1 MTAPGILRV
10 RHMVKHDSYFELD
23 HNKTLK
29 VLFFI
34 LFGAVI
40 AGLIFIFRYYF
51 WPFLFALL
59 LYLALQPVF
68 NLILGRVKRRGV
80 SSAILILFLVVLVM
94 VPLFFIAVAIVD
106 QVFQLY
112 AMVQKEIKAGIIDDI
127 YASRIVQDV
136 LAYLDIDKA
145 YITSKA
151 TDFIQNISGMLL
163 SSVQAMI
170 AYPLSLIVNF
180 FFLLLILFFLFKDGG
195 GLESFFYR
203 NTPFPVD
210 LEEQVVRRLKEV
222 IRVLLT
228 GNLLIMIF
236 QGLLVGM
243 GLFIVGIPMAFLG
256 GSLAT
261 ILSLIP
267 VIGTSLVWVPA
278 VIYLI
283 ATGSYVMAL
292 FLGIWCLAWYLL
304 LENVVKP
311 KVFGQKLN
319 FHPVV
324 FFFLLLGSI
333 QAFGLPGV
341 FIGPLLLTL
350 YYSLWEIYKM
360 LQAYDKDGP
369 ARGRK
374 AGKQR
379 DSV

>member
-1 MTAPGILRV
+1 
-10 RHMVKHDSYFELD
+10 MVKHDSYFELD

>member
-1 MTAPGILRV
+1 MGKR
-10 RHMVKHDSYFELD
+10 DSYFELE

-40 AGLIFIFRYYF
+40 GGLIFIFRYFF
-51 WPFLFALL
+51 WPFLFAVL
-59 LYLALQPVF
+59 LYLALQPVYNF
-68 NLILGRVKRRGV
+68 ILSRVRRRGI
-80 SSAILILFLVVLVM
+80 SSAILILFMVVLVL
-94 VPLFFIAVAIVD
+94 VPLFFIVIAVTD

-112 AMVQKEIKAGIIDDI
+112 VVVQKEIKAGIIDDI
-127 YASRIVQDV
+127 YSSRVVQDV
-136 LAYLDIDKA
+136 LAYLNIDKSV
-145 YITSKA
+145 ITAKA
-151 TDFIQNISGMLL
+151 TDFVQNISGMVIASL
-163 SSVQAMI
+163 QALI
-170 AYPLSLIVNF
+170 AYPLSLIINF
-180 FFLLLILFFLFKDGG
+180 FFLILILFFLFKDGG
-195 GLESFFYR
+195 GLESVFYR
-203 NTPFPVD
+203 IMPFPPD
-210 LEEQVVRRLKEV
+210 LEEKVISRMKEV

-236 QGLLVGM
+236 QGLLVGI

-256 GSLAT
+256 GSLAA

-278 VIYLI
+278 VIYLL
-283 ATGSYVMAL
+283 ATESYLMAL

-350 YYSLWEIYKM
+350 FYSLWEIYRM
-360 LQAYDKDGP
+360 LQAYEMRGRS
-369 ARGRK
+369 RGRK
-374 AGKQR
+374 AGK
-379 DSV
+379 